1 MMVLPELTN
10 ENVRKGMENGWCF
23 AVSHY
28 SNGVELNGMEE
39 MPGFDEDKSMTPRHI
54 FATTLRSSPE

>member
-1 MMVLPELTN
+1 MLMMKDFDMN
-10 ENVRKGMENGWCF
+10 NVRASMENGWSF

-39 MPGFDEDKSMTPRHI
+39 MPGFD
-54 FATTLRSSPE
+54 